1 MSFNMASSYDA
12 SHKWHRP
19 AQGLLTIFSWW
30 EKVKNRGEDGP
41 KKSGSG
47 RAGGHLHSRRLL
59 QIAIGLVLT
68 PVMIGCLCRGRVGLG
83 ALTETSGKYR
93 LGMSHIPLSATHAHW
108 GSLSC
113 QPCWS
118 SCGEC
123 WCSGWWRWSGCC
135 PHHSGVVSS
144 WLGSPAAPYERGKKK
159 HFLKQ
164 LWLIKLLNCF

>member
-12 SHKWHRP
+12 IHKWHRP

-30 EKVKNRGEDGP
+30 EKVKNRWEDGP

-83 ALTETSGKYR
+83 VLTETSGKYR
-93 LGMSHIPLSATHAHW
+93 LGMSHSFKCHSRPLREPLLPTLLIVLR
-108 GSLSC
+108 GVLVF
-113 QPCWS
+113 
-118 SCGEC
+118 
-123 WCSGWWRWSGCC
+123 
-135 PHHSGVVSS
+135 GVVEVIRLLSTS
-144 WLGSPAAPYERGKKK
+144 QWSRVFLAGVSCCTLREGKKNI
-159 HFLKQ
+159 F
-164 LWLIKLLNCF
+164 